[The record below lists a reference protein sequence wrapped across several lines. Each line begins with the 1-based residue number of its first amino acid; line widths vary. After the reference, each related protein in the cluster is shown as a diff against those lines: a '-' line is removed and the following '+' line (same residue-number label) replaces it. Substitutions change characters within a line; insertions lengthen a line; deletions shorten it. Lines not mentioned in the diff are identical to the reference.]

1 MKTQRAPFTQAI
13 PITNP
18 ARRYVRARE
27 TDIRKTW
34 EAHGFVGVGVSDP
47 RETLARY
54 GWREVGGLPR
64 YLIED

>member
-1 MKTQRAPFTQAI
+1 MNTQRVPTIPAI

-34 EAHGFVGVGVSDP
+34 EAHGFVGAGVSDP

-54 GWREVGGLPR
+54 GWREVGVRPR